1 MRVIEFDELVD
12 KVKQLVI
19 DANCYLPDDVMNAIK
34 TAYEREESPIG
45 REILAQIIENNEI
58 ARRER
63 LPICQD
69 TGFAVFF
76 VELGSEIYIKGGTLE
91 QALEEGTRRGYKE
104 GYLRK
109 SIVDDP
115 VIDRKNT
122 GDNTPIATHIHIV
135 TGDKLKITFMPK
147 GGGAENMAEV
157 AMLSPAEGIEGVK
170 RFVIERVKRSGGRPC
185 PPVIVGVGIGG
196 TFDYVAYLAKRAL
209 LRRIGEHHPD
219 DRFAQLER
227 DLLDEINQL
236 GIGPMGLGGRVT
248 ALAVHVETYPCHI
261 ATMPVAVNLNCHA
274 ARHKTI
280 VI

>member
-34 TAYEREESPIG
+34 TAYEEEESPIG

-115 VIDRKNT
+115 VINRKNT

>member
-34 TAYEREESPIG
+34 TAYEKEESPIG

-115 VIDRKNT
+115 VINRKNT

>member
-34 TAYEREESPIG
+34 TAYEEEESPIG

-76 VELGSEIYIKGGTLE
+76 VELGSEIYINGGTLE
-91 QALEEGTRRGYKE
+91 QALEEGTRRGYRE

>member
-19 DANCYLPDDVMNAIK
+19 DANCYLPDDVMDAIK
-34 TAYEREESPIG
+34 TAYEKEESPIG
-45 REILAQIIENNEI
+45 KEILAQIIENNEI

-170 RFVIERVKRSGGRPC
+170 RFVIERIKRSGGRPC
-185 PPVIVGVGIGG
+185 PPVIVGIGIGG

>member
-19 DANCYLPDDVMNAIK
+19 NANCYLPDDVMNAIK
-34 TAYEREESPIG
+34 TAYKQEESPIG
-45 REILAQIIENNEI
+45 KEILAQIIENNEI
-58 ARRER
+58 ARGER

-115 VIDRKNT
+115 VVDRKNT

-135 TGDKLKITFMPK
+135 TGDKLKLTFMPK

-209 LRRIGEHHPD
+209 LRRIGAHHPD
-219 DRFAQLER
+219 DRFAQLEH

-274 ARHKTI
+274 ARHRTI

>member
-34 TAYEREESPIG
+34 IAYEKEESPIG
-45 REILAQIIENNEI
+45 KEILAQIIENNEI
-58 ARRER
+58 ACEER

-122 GDNTPIATHIHIV
+122 GDNTPIATHIHTV
-135 TGDKLKITFMPK
+135 TGDKLKLTFMPK

-209 LRRIGEHHPD
+209 LRRIGSHHPD

-227 DLLDEINQL
+227 ELLDEINQL

-248 ALAVHVETYPCHI
+248 ALAVHIETYPCHI

-274 ARHKTI
+274 ARHRTI

>member
-34 TAYEREESPIG
+34 TAYEEEESPIG

>member
-34 TAYEREESPIG
+34 TAYKQEESPIG
-45 REILAQIIENNEI
+45 KEILAQIIENNEI
-58 ARRER
+58 ARGER

-76 VELGSEIYIKGGTLE
+76 VELGSEIYIRGGTLE

-115 VIDRKNT
+115 VVDRKNT

-135 TGDKLKITFMPK
+135 TGDKLKLTFMPK

-209 LRRIGEHHPD
+209 LRRIGAHHPD

-227 DLLDEINQL
+227 ELLDEINQL

-274 ARHKTI
+274 ARHRTI

>member
-34 TAYEREESPIG
+34 TAYEQEESPIG
-45 REILAQIIENNEI
+45 KEILAQIIENNEI
-58 ARRER
+58 ARGER

-115 VIDRKNT
+115 VVDRKNT

-135 TGDKLKITFMPK
+135 TGDKLKLTFMPK

-274 ARHKTI
+274 ARHRTI

>member
-34 TAYEREESPIG
+34 TAYEQEESPIG
-45 REILAQIIENNEI
+45 KEILAQIIENNEI
-58 ARRER
+58 ARGER

-91 QALEEGTRRGYKE
+91 QALEEGTRRGYRE

-274 ARHKTI
+274 ARHRTI

>member
-19 DANCYLPDDVMNAIK
+19 DANCYLPDDVMDAIK
-34 TAYEREESPIG
+34 TAYEKEESPIG
-45 REILAQIIENNEI
+45 KEILAQIIENNEI

-135 TGDKLKITFMPK
+135 KGDKLKITFMPK

-170 RFVIERVKRSGGRPC
+170 RFVIERIKRSGGRPC

>member
-34 TAYEREESPIG
+34 TAYEQEESPIG
-45 REILAQIIENNEI
+45 KEILAQIIENNEI
-58 ARRER
+58 ARGER

-115 VIDRKNT
+115 VVDRKNT

-135 TGDKLKITFMPK
+135 TGDKLKLTFMPK

-209 LRRIGEHHPD
+209 LRRIGAHHPD

-227 DLLDEINQL
+227 ELLDEINQL

-274 ARHKTI
+274 ARHRTI

>member
-1 MRVIEFDELVD
+1 
-12 KVKQLVI
+12 
-19 DANCYLPDDVMNAIK
+19 
-34 TAYEREESPIG
+34 
-45 REILAQIIENNEI
+45 
-58 ARRER
+58 
-63 LPICQD
+63 
-69 TGFAVFF
+69 
-76 VELGSEIYIKGGTLE
+76 
-91 QALEEGTRRGYKE
+91 
-104 GYLRK
+104 
-109 SIVDDP
+109 VDDP
-115 VIDRKNT
+115 VVDRKNT

-135 TGDKLKITFMPK
+135 TGDKLKLTFMPK

-209 LRRIGEHHPD
+209 LRRIGAHHPD

-227 DLLDEINQL
+227 ELLDEINQL

-274 ARHKTI
+274 ARHRTI

>member
-19 DANCYLPDDVMNAIK
+19 DANCYLPDDVMDAIK
-34 TAYEREESPIG
+34 TAYEQEESPIG
-45 REILAQIIENNEI
+45 KEILAQIIENNEI
-58 ARRER
+58 ARGER

-115 VIDRKNT
+115 VVDRKNT

-135 TGDKLKITFMPK
+135 TGDKLKLTFMPK

-209 LRRIGEHHPD
+209 LRRIGAHHPD

-227 DLLDEINQL
+227 ELLDEINQL

-274 ARHKTI
+274 ARHRTI

>member
-34 TAYEREESPIG
+34 TAYEEEESPIG

-91 QALEEGTRRGYKE
+91 QALEEGTRRGYRE

>member
-1 MRVIEFDELVD
+1 MRIIEFDELVD

-34 TAYEREESPIG
+34 TAYEKEESPIG
-45 REILAQIIENNEI
+45 KEILAQIIENNEI
-58 ARRER
+58 ARKER

-91 QALEEGTRRGYKE
+91 HALEEGTRRGYRE

-135 TGDKLKITFMPK
+135 RSDKLKITFMPK

-170 RFVIERVKRSGGRPC
+170 RFVIERIKRSGGRPC